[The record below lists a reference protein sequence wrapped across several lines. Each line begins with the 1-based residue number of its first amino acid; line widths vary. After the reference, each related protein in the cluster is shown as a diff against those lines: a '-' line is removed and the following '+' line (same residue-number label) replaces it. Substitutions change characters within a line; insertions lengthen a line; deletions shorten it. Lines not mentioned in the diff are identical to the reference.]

1 LESDRDL
8 KAPILQIGV
17 DVRLRNLEQARE
29 SLLNVSRDE
38 TNRTIVMNGNTAA
51 HRANGAVDAAM
62 FQAGLISDEYME
74 EAKEIFKQ
82 MYQVE
87 PSEYGCWSP
96 KLLRLIDCQAT
107 VSTVKAFRG
116 RNASFELRAEHAEI
130 NKRLIELH
138 TTLYRREFEA
148 NAEVHEL
155 IERMELLT
163 TEIVEVDRSRSGRH

>member
-29 SLLNVSRDE
+29 TLLNVSRDE

-116 RNASFELRAEHAEI
+116 RNASLSCEQSMLRST
-130 NKRLIELH
+130 R
-138 TTLYRREFEA
+138 
-148 NAEVHEL
+148 
-155 IERMELLT
+155 
-163 TEIVEVDRSRSGRH
+163 G